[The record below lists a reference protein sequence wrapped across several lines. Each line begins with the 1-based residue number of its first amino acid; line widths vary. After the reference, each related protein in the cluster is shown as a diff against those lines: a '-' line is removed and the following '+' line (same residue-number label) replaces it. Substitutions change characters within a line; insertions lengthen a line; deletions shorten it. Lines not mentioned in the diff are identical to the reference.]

1 MGRTIAPDCIQ
12 LLQELNE
19 IMGIKTK
26 HNGEH
31 TMRAQLFIIILN
43 LHIHFLVNTLDI
55 PELFSFPA

>member
-1 MGRTIAPDCIQ
+1 
-12 LLQELNE
+12 
-19 IMGIKTK
+19 MGIKTK